1 MAMEKKEKGFT
12 LIELIIVFTLI
23 GILVGLSLP
32 QYKNATKL
40 ARESVLKEN
49 LYILR
54 KLINQYY
61 VDKGKYPESL
71 QMLVDE
77 EYLMKIPEDP
87 ITKSSDTWEEVPES
101 LTLDEMTSGVV
112 PGIVDVHSNSEEI
125 GTDGTAYNTW

>member
-1 MAMEKKEKGFT
+1 MKKKEKGFT

>member
-1 MAMEKKEKGFT
+1 MAVKKKEKGFT

-32 QYKNATKL
+32 QYKNAAKF
-40 ARESVLKEN
+40 ARETVLKDD
-49 LYILR
+49 LYTMR
-54 KLINQYY
+54 TLINQYY

-71 QMLVDE
+71 QILVDE

-87 ITKSSDTWEEVPES
+87 ITKSSDTWVEVPQE

-112 PGIVDVHSNSEEI
+112 PGIVDVHSSSEEI

>member
-1 MAMEKKEKGFT
+1 MVMEKKEKGFT

-71 QMLVDE
+71 QTLVDE

-87 ITKSSDTWEEVPES
+87 MTKSSDTWEEIPES
-101 LTLDEMTSGVV
+101 LTLDEMTSGVL
-112 PGIVDVHSNSEEI
+112 PGIVDVNSGSEEI

>member
-1 MAMEKKEKGFT
+1 MAREQKEKGFT

-49 LYILR
+49 LYIMR

-61 VDKGKYPESL
+61 VDKGEYPESL

-77 EYLMKIPEDP
+77 EYLMSIPVDP
-87 ITKSSDTWEEVPES
+87 MTKSSETWEEVPQS
-101 LTLDEMTSGVV
+101 LTLDEMTSGMI
-112 PGIVDVHSNSEEI
+112 PGIVDVLSGSEEI

>member
-1 MAMEKKEKGFT
+1 MAMKKKEKGFT